1 MALLHTNFVRL
12 ISRGPKYTGKPLG
25 SVCAFICSFCS
36 WRMSGPCLISPW
48 RALWRTMDKQWKV
61 VSLNKHILL
70 SIRAAANLRWIIN
83 FNIHFYMATVW
94 LIRVVSHMQEISRPH
109 SHFKQE
115 VYRHSFWRTI
125 VWFEPP
131 FAPLRA
137 LMPPPPVWDHRSPA
151 CSPGSCSPLKRS
163 SLISLL
169 KIWLLWWEMLRAT
182 ACRNH
187 LKEAEVH
194 NRSARYGVMISR

>member
-1 MALLHTNFVRL
+1 MFVSSSKRKSFAKKIIGLKRVALLHTNFVRL

-36 WRMSGPCLISPW
+36 WRMSGLCLISPW
-48 RALWRTMDKQWKV
+48 RALWRTMDMQSYIWKV

-70 SIRAAANLRWIIN
+70 SIMAADNQRWIIN
-83 FNIHFYMATVW
+83 FDIHFYMASVW
-94 LIRVVSHMQEISRPH
+94 LIRVVETRPH
-109 SHFKQE
+109 SQFEQE

-151 CSPGSCSPLKRS
+151 CVQQL
-163 SLISLL
+163 
-169 KIWLLWWEMLRAT
+169 
-182 ACRNH
+182 
-187 LKEAEVH
+187 
-194 NRSARYGVMISR
+194 